1 MKPES
6 VRRLRSALEAVPG
19 ALRHDPI
26 PEDTGVGSEPGIEI
40 VISDATGGFARALAD
55 GRPRFDDLDDDGP
68 RDDPAVIF
76 EVPPEVTDAQITNLL
91 GTERVGEI
99 QRLFQLRGMDAI
111 GAYLTFHQLAGQWGI
126 YIQLERVVL
135 LAFQYF
141 DDVQVSL
148 ERKVELAFH
157 AVLRHELF
165 HFEVDCMVANWELAT
180 GVEVRWAASQK
191 YRNTQGYIE
200 LEEGLANAYMLR
212 GFKYPSG
219 PLRSAPGAYRA
230 LSRFCSQQPAGYCDG
245 PTYAKSSN
253 LYLREC
259 SQLSDDYHGS
269 SSAQWLVPDEFDTGM
284 LYPNPVQIDWTR
296 CPIIL
301 QDQYDLQRH
310 LGIHISYFRCVDRIT
325 ETPSFER
332 SLKKLSVDLQ
342 RQWSK
347 VKVTLAITT
356 AGSGS
361 DFKRWKPGGE
371 DCYSVR
377 VGRAFRAHLRY
388 ERQTSTWI
396 AEAIGDHKTMGH
408 G

>member
-6 VRRLRSALEAVPG
+6 VTRLRSGLEAVPG

-40 VISDATGGFARALAD
+40 VISDPTGGFARALAD
-55 GRPRFDDLDDDGP
+55 GRPRFDDLDEDGP
-68 RDDPAVIF
+68 REDPAVVF
-76 EVPPEVTDAQITNLL
+76 EVPPEVTEAQLTNLL
-91 GTERVGEI
+91 GTEQVGEI
-99 QRLFQLRGMDAI
+99 QRLLQIRGMDAI

-141 DDVQVSL
+141 NDVQVSL
-148 ERKVELAFH
+148 ERKVEIAFH

-180 GVEVRWAASQK
+180 GVEVRWAGSQK

-219 PLRSAPGAYRA
+219 PLRSGPGAYRA
-230 LSRFCSQQPAGYCDG
+230 LSRFCSHQPAGYCDG
-245 PTYAKSSN
+245 PMYAKSSE
-253 LYLREC
+253 LYLRQC
-259 SQLSDDYHGS
+259 SQLSDDYHGA
-269 SSAQWLVPDEFDTGM
+269 SSAQWFVPDEFDTGM
-284 LYPNPVQIDWTR
+284 LYPNPVQIAWTR

-310 LGIHISYFRCVDRIT
+310 LGIGISYFRSVGRIT

-332 SLKKLSVDLQ
+332 SLTKLSTHLQ

-347 VKVTLAITT
+347 VKATLAITT

-361 DFKRWKPGGE
+361 DFKRWKPGGK

-388 ERQTSTWI
+388 ERHSSTWI